1 MLNDMKIL
9 KLRNCTVS
17 ISPLCAIIAMMIIFY
32 CVQTMTTID
41 SYRLHSFDHIIISF
55 LILTGSM
62 VCLLMH
68 EYAHVLAARRM
79 RLPVKE
85 ITVSLFGAYMSLD
98 CEPLQPKEALVISIA
113 GPVANIFAGI
123 ILYAGHLAFLQ
134 SDIVSTVFFCLSVF
148 NGILGAYNLMPV
160 MPLDGGLIVRSALWL
175 VSGNWTWSMRK
186 ALLIGNGFAVL
197 CIIAGIMLIFMQHSF
212 MSAVLF
218 ILGLSLWQS
227 EKLAYQRMLAAKLLN
242 IVNPKGY
249 RKEVMRDAIR

>member
-1 MLNDMKIL
+1 MKTL
-9 KLRNCTVS
+9 KFSNYKIC
-17 ISPLCAIIAMMIIFY
+17 INPLCAVIAMMIIFS

-41 SYRLHSFDHIIISF
+41 SYRLHSSDCIIISF
-55 LILTGSM
+55 LILIGSLG
-62 VCLLMH
+62 CLFIH
-68 EYAHVLAARRM
+68 EYAHVLAARKIG
-79 RLPVKE
+79 LPVKE
-85 ITVSLFGAYMSLD
+85 ITVSMFGAYTSLD
-98 CEPLQPKEALVISIA
+98 GEPLQPKEALVVSVA
-113 GPVANIFAGI
+113 GPVANIFAGV

-148 NGILGAYNLMPV
+148 NGILAAYNLMPV
-160 MPLDGGLIVRSALWL
+160 MPLDGGLIVRSTLWL
-175 VSGNWTWSMRK
+175 VSGNWTWSTRR

-197 CIIAGIMLIFMQHSF
+197 CIIAGIMLIFMQHGV

-227 EKLAYQRMLAAKLLN
+227 EKLVYQRMLAAKILN